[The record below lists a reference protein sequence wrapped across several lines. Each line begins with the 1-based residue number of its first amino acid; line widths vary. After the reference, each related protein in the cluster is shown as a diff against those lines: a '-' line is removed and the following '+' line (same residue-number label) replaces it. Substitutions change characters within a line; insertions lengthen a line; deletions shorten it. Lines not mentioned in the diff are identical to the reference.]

1 MFKKLETVKIL
12 IFIWTSLQYQA
23 VKMRSDHQAKCII
36 TNSSFLML
44 NHKKESDTVTLTY
57 KNIDEIVDSYLFI
70 H

>member
-1 MFKKLETVKIL
+1 MN
-12 IFIWTSLQYQA
+12 QA

-36 TNSSFLML
+36 TNSSFPML
-44 NHKKESDTVTLTY
+44 NHKEESDSVTLTY